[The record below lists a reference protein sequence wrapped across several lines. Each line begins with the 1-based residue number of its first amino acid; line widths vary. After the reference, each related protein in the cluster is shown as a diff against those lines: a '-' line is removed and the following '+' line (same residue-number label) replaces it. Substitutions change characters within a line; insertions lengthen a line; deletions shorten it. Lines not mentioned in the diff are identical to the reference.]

1 MEVDLDK
8 TSWHLYVLL
17 CADGSYYTGTT
28 TDIKRRLK
36 EHNTSRRGAKYTK
49 TRRPVEIIYTEKFPS
64 RSSAQK
70 AEYRFKQLTRKQKEK
85 VINESR

>member
-1 MEVDLDK
+1 MAI
-8 TSWHLYVLL
+8 TCSWVLYVLL